1 MRFTGKELLLGLLF
15 AGAAVGVA
23 TMGNRET
30 EPYPYLFDRTK
41 ATTDQQRFL
50 SAVVAH
56 YNVTE
61 SELQPLTAKLRSVW
75 RDLPMIIY
83 VARTADRPLID
94 ISELRRSGKDWIHIY
109 RQLKLP
115 LKPLFED
122 VPGTSPQPYQAAWTE
137 WRMKYRPELDDEQ
150 MRALAELQVAR
161 QISGDDSAAIFKQ
174 LRKGATIEQV
184 IARAAPESPA
194 AATEE
199 AEKKPSPAAR
209 HANSEKKGGARAK

>member
-94 ISELRRSGKDWIHIY
+94 ISELRRSGKDWIDIY

-184 IARAAPESPA
+184 IARAAPESPT

-199 AEKKPSPAAR
+199 AESKPSPAAR
-209 HANSEKKGGARAK
+209 HAKSEEKGGARAK

>member
-50 SAVVAH
+50 SAVVTH

-61 SELQPLTAKLRSVW
+61 SELQPLTPKLRSVW

-83 VARTADRPLID
+83 VARASEQPLLN
-94 ISELRRSGKDWIHIY
+94 ISELRRGGKDWIDIY

-150 MRALAELQVAR
+150 MRALAELQMAR
-161 QISGDDSAAIFKQ
+161 QISGEDSEAIFKQ

-194 AATEE
+194 AATAE
-199 AEKKPSPAAR
+199 AEKKPSPAAKG
-209 HANSEKKGGARAK
+209 AKSDKKGGARAK